1 MDHFAWRCPLPAG
14 QVRCARCGGNHPM
27 DIHDYKCPGNHQ
39 GKAKCDCI
47 FPCLLCGQKGHHARS
62 WSCPKCADI
71 VKLYDS
77 SPLPKRAK
85 ATPAPARDRTPNA
98 EAHRAHAM
106 AVRAPPCKVDP
117 SLNVFQCGLLNKEEH
132 KECQIPIKDA
142 RLPFNSHQL
151 LTKGVAVGIVRS
163 KRMALENNLE
173 FDINDPLGL
182 RTSAQTYEDMT
193 QEEFERQRLDDDRQA
208 AVARNIAEDDDL
220 SPEIR
225 VEARA
230 VTIGLHSYTD
240 TLDCIVSFLNPS
252 HRSPCTIQSC
262 V

>member
-1 MDHFAWRCPLPAG
+1 
-14 QVRCARCGGNHPM
+14 
-27 DIHDYKCPGNHQ
+27 
-39 GKAKCDCI
+39 
-47 FPCLLCGQKGHHARS
+47 
-62 WSCPKCADI
+62 
-71 VKLYDS
+71 
-77 SPLPKRAK
+77 
-85 ATPAPARDRTPNA
+85 
-98 EAHRAHAM
+98 M

-225 VEARA
+225 EEARA
-230 VTIGLHSYTD
+230 VTIGLHSYAD

-252 HRSPCTIQSC
+252 HRSPCTIRSC